1 MSDLYQV
8 TSPINNNLTPTDPY
22 SGPTPQF
29 QAANSSVVRNGG
41 LYQDSKLVHLSRS
54 MHTR

>member
-1 MSDLYQV
+1 MSDLYQE
-8 TSPINNNLTPTDPY
+8 TPPISNNLTLTDPY

-29 QAANSSVVRNGG
+29 QAANSCVLSNGG